1 MQTFS
6 SYLEETNTFRSDINE
21 ILLGYYLLGGSWDG
35 FEDSAT
41 IKKLVKDRR
50 DKLTDEEYESEK
62 QRSRAM
68 VDTIKDWMQAN
79 GFKQKISKVWWTAR
93 PGEVARIVGT
103 DVGDNPSDILLQ
115 CNDKKYLGISVKS
128 TKGTRQIS
136 FKNLGL
142 GTVENELKLK
152 LKDVQTRQE
161 SQFIKDYNLSDTPV
175 KRKDEIQSNPMV
187 REKAN
192 EARSKT
198 LKLIRDMIYRKLALM
213 PQGKLQQHVVNFW
226 MGIDTSKDQALPML
240 VPYIIVTGH
249 GSDRSF
255 YATIVDPH
263 KNPKVFAAQTE
274 KLKLTK
280 SGNETIGIYTDT
292 TNIMRIRAKYG
303 TVPMAAPIEFSA
315 DPWSTKKDGQSN

>member
-115 CNDKKYLGISVKS
+115 CNDKKYLGISVK
-128 TKGTRQIS
+128 
-136 FKNLGL
+136 
-142 GTVENELKLK
+142 
-152 LKDVQTRQE
+152 DVQTRQE
-161 SQFIKDYNLSDTPV
+161 SKFIKDYNLSDTPV